1 MAEMAATKKLE
12 DERRENLKLQ
22 REIQHLN
29 IEVDKKHRALIDQS
43 KGLRVCVHYWL
54 IRNYSRH
61 VVNAHSFAL
70 NPRQKSRPRHNA
82 CHLIYC
88 LAH

>member
-43 KGLRVCVHYWL
+43 KGLCARARVCVC
-54 IRNYSRH
+54 
-61 VVNAHSFAL
+61 AL
-70 NPRQKSRPRHNA
+70 LADTQLFSPRCQCP
-82 CHLIYC
+82 
-88 LAH
+88 